1 MDDNDV
7 LMYLTHNE
15 SKSVAGESFKKKL
28 KVKTYKNYECNSF
41 SYLDYLEKLVD
52 VYNNSY
58 HHFIGKKPIDADCSD
73 LIENTYQY

>member
-1 MDDNDV
+1 M
-7 LMYLTHNE
+7 
-15 SKSVAGESFKKKL
+15 